1 MSRFIH
7 RVTYLT
13 YTLLFAS
20 ITLLSLS
27 IATLVLQSKVVH
39 VFRDLQIQIPG
50 SNLVEWAFVS
60 LSPTNLD
67 TGPTVSIL
75 VTAACGVLSSIAMIG
90 WIAGIWGAF
99 CSKST
104 TRVFGLTTC
113 VMLIIDT
120 SASLALTVYINIT
133 QASQTLPERFRL
145 WSTVDFTHEF
155 YICTAFPSLIPN
167 AEEEVYGFP
176 ACEAAKSARLL
187 LIGVT
192 IVSCLLAGLA
202 GWQAQKMG
210 VVRMLMH
217 PGVDLDHDDEKAPMR
232 TTTPMSRAATP
243 TPRMVSPTRVHIPEI
258 VRGPRETRQAI
269 DQLPLMAPV
278 PVPDLEDYYYE
289 DEGGEEG
296 TSYPRDRKEFV
307 RQSVYGFYT
316 PL

>member
-13 YTLLFAS
+13 YTLLFTS

-27 IATLVLQSKVVH
+27 IATLVLESKVAH

-60 LSPTNLD
+60 LSPANLD
-67 TGPTVSIL
+67 TGPTISIL
-75 VTAACGVLSSIAMIG
+75 ITAACGILSSVATIG
-90 WIAGIWGAF
+90 WIAGIWRAF

-113 VMLIIDT
+113 VMIILDT
-120 SASLALTVYINIT
+120 SASLSLTVYVNIT

-145 WSTVDFTHEF
+145 WSTVNFTQEF
-155 YICTAFPSLIPN
+155 YICTAFPSLVPN
-167 AEEEVYGFP
+167 AEEEIYGFP
-176 ACEAAKSARLL
+176 ACEAAKSARFL

-210 VVRMLMH
+210 VVKMLMH
-217 PGVDLDHDDEKAPMR
+217 PGIDLDLDDDNTPKR
-232 TTTPMSRAATP
+232 TTTPISRVATP
-243 TPRMVSPTRVHIPEI
+243 APRMVSPTRVHIPEM
-258 VRGPRETRQAI
+258 VRGPRETRQAV
-269 DQLPLMAPV
+269 DRLPLMAPV
-278 PVPDLEDYYYE
+278 PIPDLEDYYYE
-289 DEGGEEG
+289 DEREENTG
-296 TSYPRDRKEFV
+296 HLRDQKEPL
-307 RQSVYGFYT
+307 RQSVYGYYT